1 MYIEIAQI
9 HRYLRDAFLRQ
20 NVRTVDMP
28 IEGSKYLL
36 YTYSC
41 IGNEL
46 LSSLPRRPHCAI
58 AKYQSMPTYLNQL
71 GLQSSLNRNL
81 SPSVK
86 RPVTHPL
93 HLGDLG
99 QLK

>member
-1 MYIEIAQI
+1 MYIKIVKI
-9 HRYLRDAFLRQ
+9 HRCLRDAFLRQ
-20 NVRTVDMP
+20 DIHPVDMLL
-28 IEGSKYLL
+28 EGSRYLL
-36 YTYSC
+36 YTSTY
-41 IGNEL
+41 IRNDL
-46 LSSLPRRPHCAI
+46 LSSVAG
-58 AKYQSMPTYLNQL
+58 YQSMPTYLNQL
-71 GLQSSLNRNL
+71 GLQSSLNKNL